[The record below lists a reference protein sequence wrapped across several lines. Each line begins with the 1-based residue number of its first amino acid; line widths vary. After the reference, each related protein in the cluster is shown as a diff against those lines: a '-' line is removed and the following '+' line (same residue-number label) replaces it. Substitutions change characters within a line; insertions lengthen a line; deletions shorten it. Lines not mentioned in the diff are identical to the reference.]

1 MSGARGQDVVSEETN
16 VTAQRDE
23 LSRVISSMSCREGAP
38 RNLVYLPGLGEL
50 GKEGKEAEA
59 EEEETEEERRK
70 GPGKQQCV
78 DLLNIK

>member
-38 RNLVYLPGLGEL
+38 RNLVYLPWTWGTW
-50 GKEGKEAEA
+50 K
-59 EEEETEEERRK
+59 RRK
-70 GPGKQQCV
+70 RS
-78 DLLNIK
+78 